1 MLGSVKLMRF
11 IRFVVFM
18 TSVFWRIPTHV
29 PWHHGRI
36 LWRMILM
43 MMMMVMLSMMRMMMM
58 MVMVA
63 INPMELVEEWTTVI
77 RSMVSIFIKQSHM
90 INLKKIIQ
98 KNKHFRGRCKIKKK
112 LK

>member
-1 MLGSVKLMRF
+1 MLGSVKLMRLVRF

-43 MMMMVMLSMMRMMMM
+43 MRMMMM
-58 MVMVA
+58 MAMVA

-90 INLKKIIQ
+90 INLKGTIQ
-98 KNKHFRGRCKIKKK
+98 KYQNFRRPSEP
-112 LK
+112 